1 MRYFYY
7 RIYQLLKKVKTNDTP
22 AFNALL
28 LLGLLQTINIATV
41 LSLIKFFTKVE
52 LGKQQVV
59 VGGLAVSFLLLI
71 IEFKTLFHKKDEIY
85 KQYENETKEKRRRG
99 TVYLLLYILFSI
111 IIFFVIGETLIK

>member
-28 LLGLLQTINIATV
+28 LLGLLHTINIATV